1 MGLSP
6 RGAVV
11 VVTGGA
17 SGIGLAL
24 AERFAAEGARAVA
37 VLDLDAA
44 EARRAAAGLPGGIG
58 LGLGV
63 DVTDEAALRAAVA
76 RVEAEAGPVD
86 VWCGNAGLAT
96 GPGLGS
102 DEDWARGWAVHVLAH
117 LYAARAVLPGMV
129 ARGRGHFLV
138 TASAAGLLTELDS
151 AAYPVTKH
159 AGVALAEWLAIH
171 YGGNGVSF
179 SCLCPQGVR
188 TPLLAAA
195 GPEAATLHAGP
206 VIEPDAVARE
216 VLASMARE
224 RFLVLPHPEVAE
236 YERQRAGDRDRWLA
250 GMRRMW
256 GRIIAARATGGTN
269 TSEHG
274 APGGARAGEAADD

>member
-1 MGLSP
+1 MSMGISP
-6 RGAVV
+6 RDSVV

-24 AERFAAEGARAVA
+24 ARSFAAEGARAVVVA
-37 VLDLDAA
+37 DLDVTATG
-44 EARRAAAGLPGGIG
+44 RAAAGLPGGVGHG
-58 LGLGV
+58 LRL
-63 DVTDEAALRAAVA
+63 DVTDEAAVGAAV
-76 RVEAEAGPVD
+76 RGIESGIGPVD

-138 TASAAGLLTELDS
+138 TAS
-151 AAYPVTKH
+151 
-159 AGVALAEWLAIH
+159 VALAEWLAIH

-179 SCLCPQGVR
+179 SGLCPQGVR

>member
-1 MGLSP
+1 MGISP
-6 RGAVV
+6 RDMVV

-17 SGIGLAL
+17 SGIGLAMARL
-24 AERFAAEGARAVA
+24 FAAEGARTV
-37 VLDLDAA
+37 VLADLDAGTA
-44 EARRAAAGLPGGIG
+44 ARAAAGLPGGVGYG
-58 LGLGV
+58 LGL
-63 DVTDEAALRAAVA
+63 DVTDEAALRAAVG
-76 RVEAEAGPVD
+76 RIEAERGPID

-96 GPGLGS
+96 GPGLGT
-102 DEDWARGWAVHVLAH
+102 DEDWSRGWAVHVLAH
-117 LYAARAVLPGMV
+117 VYAARAVLPGMV

-171 YGGNGVSF
+171 YGGSGVSF

-188 TPLLAAA
+188 TPLLASA
-195 GPEAATLHAGP
+195 GPQAATLHAGP
-206 VIEPDAVARE
+206 VIEPEAVARE
-216 VLASMARE
+216 VLAAMAGD
-224 RFLVLPHPEVAE
+224 RFLILPHPEVAG

-256 GRIIAARATGGTN
+256 ERISTARAAGPDD
-269 TSEHG
+269 G
-274 APGGARAGEAADD
+274 APRGARAGEAADD